1 MTLAPEELMLTVFR
15 KYPIFAY
22 YLNKLVAYVLT
33 IFGAITITFFLFRLV
48 PSNPVE
54 NWVRSLERRSLTL
67 QGGDALINSYKE
79 QFGMNGTL
87 WEQYTRYMYNLVF
100 KFDLG
105 PSFIAF
111 PTPVR
116 DLLVN
121 AIPWTVGLMSF
132 SILIAWVLGL
142 FIGAT
147 AAWFRDSPTSGV
159 ITNISIA
166 LSQVPAYLIALF
178 LVLFLGYQWKLL
190 PTRGAFDGQ
199 FDIGWNLGFIRSL
212 AIHSI
217 LPSLSI
223 IIVSLAGWILSTR
236 SLVISNIGE
245 DYLMYAE
252 AKGLKPTAVMVRY
265 ALRNALLPQATGLAL
280 TMGTIMNGLL
290 LIEIMFV
297 YPGLGQVMSRAVQI
311 FDYNT
316 MMGIIIL
323 SIISVMT
330 ASLIVDL
337 LLPVLDPRVR
347 TALKG

>member
-1 MTLAPEELMLTVFR
+1 MRNL
-15 KYPIFAY
+15 
-22 YLNKLVAYVLT
+22 
-33 IFGAITITFFLFRLV
+33 FF
-48 PSNPVE
+48 E
-54 NWVRSLERRSLTL
+54 
-67 QGGDALINSYKE
+67 
-79 QFGMNGTL
+79 
-87 WEQYTRYMYNLVF
+87 
-100 KFDLG
+100 FDLG

-111 PTPVR
+111 PTPVQ
-116 DLLVN
+116 DLLLR
-121 AIPWTVGLMSF
+121 ALPWTVGLMTVSV
-132 SILIAWVLGL
+132 LISWGLGL
-142 FIGAT
+142 LIGAV
-147 AAWFRDSPTSGV
+147 AAWHHDSPASGI

-178 LVLFLGYQWKLL
+178 LLLFLGYQWNLL

-199 FDIGWNLGFIRSL
+199 YDIGWNWNFIRSL
-212 AIHSI
+212 TTHSI

-252 AKGLKPTAVMVRY
+252 AKGLISGAIIVRY

-280 TMGTIMNGLL
+280 TMGAMMNGQL
-290 LIEIMFV
+290 LIEMMFV

-316 MMGIIIL
+316 MMGVIIF

-330 ASLIVDL
+330 ASLLVDL

-347 TALKG
+347 TAIKA